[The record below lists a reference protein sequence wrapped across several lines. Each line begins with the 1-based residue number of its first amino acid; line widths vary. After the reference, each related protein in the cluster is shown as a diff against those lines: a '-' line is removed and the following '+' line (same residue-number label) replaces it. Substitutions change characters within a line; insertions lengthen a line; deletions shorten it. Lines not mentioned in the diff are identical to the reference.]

1 MHYAANSHPA
11 WGYLAPAP
19 SLLRTA
25 RVVLVA
31 AAVGATTGA
40 GVVIS
45 LLDRPAAG
53 KSSVAARTLARP
65 VQTSL
70 AAPDLHAARAGAQ
83 SGVTSQPTDAAVSEA
98 RHSSTIEARAAILA
112 ESATAI
118 NEPTAKSAAAAPFGN
133 HAPPLAASALTTP
146 APVQDKVVG
155 KKPRFAYRY
164 APPGELV
171 DRVRSGQY
179 MTGGWTDHSTNT
191 SKRDGYGPRG
201 PSYREA
207 YRDERW
213 TGSEREAYGRRAL
226 GSRPYRDAYRDGRRE
241 GAYKDGGRD
250 YRDRW

>member
-53 KSSVAARTLARP
+53 ESSVAARTLARP

-83 SGVTSQPTDAAVSEA
+83 SGVTS
-98 RHSSTIEARAAILA
+98 
-112 ESATAI
+112 
-118 NEPTAKSAAAAPFGN
+118 
-133 HAPPLAASALTTP
+133 
-146 APVQDKVVG
+146 
-155 KKPRFAYRY
+155 
-164 APPGELV
+164 
-171 DRVRSGQY
+171 
-179 MTGGWTDHSTNT
+179 
-191 SKRDGYGPRG
+191 
-201 PSYREA
+201 
-207 YRDERW
+207 
-213 TGSEREAYGRRAL
+213 
-226 GSRPYRDAYRDGRRE
+226 
-241 GAYKDGGRD
+241 
-250 YRDRW
+250 